1 MNAMSDKSR
10 RIKYSD
16 SSTRN
21 LNGKVGLS
29 NNTAKGRGA
38 APAPRRSN
46 SLPTSSHQK
55 RSSLKRANTVC
66 GERKQVSFGTVDI
79 REHPVIPSDNPGGV
93 KGPPVTI
100 DWNHSSHSTANIQEY
115 EEMRPARRTATQLIM
130 PSTYRQQLLIQSG
143 FTLHEIQQYT
153 KKANVARRHRKR
165 TAEMSHMSGFSETT
179 EKLTRGLS
187 NLTLKR
193 SKKQKDRA
201 LLSKSVPLIVENT
214 SKLESMELTEE
225 MSLLDEEA
233 DELVAWVAT

>member
-1 MNAMSDKSR
+1 MER
-10 RIKYSD
+10 YGCPTIQQR
-16 SSTRN
+16 
-21 LNGKVGLS
+21 VG
-29 NNTAKGRGA
+29 
-38 APAPRRSN
+38 PRRR
-46 SLPTSSHQK
+46 PGDP
-55 RSSLKRANTVC
+55 TVC
-66 GERKQVSFGTVDI
+66 QQSCRRAIRNEAVSNAPIQYAKSENEVSFGTVDI

-100 DWNHSSHSTANIQEY
+100 DWNHSSHSTANIHDY
-115 EEMRPARRTATQLIM
+115 EEMRPTRRTATQLIM

-193 SKKQKDRA
+193 SKKQKERA
-201 LLSKSVPLIVENT
+201 LLSKSVPLVVEKT

-225 MSLLDEEA
+225 MSMVADEEE
-233 DELVAWVAT
+233 DELIVSA